1 MHKSL
6 IKLFL
11 INLLFSEFFQR
22 FTLSLAHYY
31 LTGYPLSF

>member
-1 MHKSL
+1 MHKPL

-11 INLLFSEFFQR
+11 INLFFSEVFQQ

>member
-1 MHKSL
+1 MHKPL
-6 IKLFL
+6 IKRFLF
-11 INLLFSEFFQR
+11 NLLFSESFQR

>member
-1 MHKSL
+1 MRKPL

-11 INLLFSEFFQR
+11 INLFFSEFFQR